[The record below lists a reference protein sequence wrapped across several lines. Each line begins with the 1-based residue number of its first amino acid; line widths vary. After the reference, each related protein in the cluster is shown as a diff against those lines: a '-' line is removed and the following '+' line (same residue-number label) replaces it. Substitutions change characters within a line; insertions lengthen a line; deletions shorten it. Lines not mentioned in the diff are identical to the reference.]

1 MAETT
6 VVKLDIVQSSSR
18 DLIGSSRSIV
28 VKDGRPF
35 VKAMPRNELTPRLLH
50 GSTIPG
56 RVHDPYVQTTNESQE
71 LVPERSINNEG
82 DCVVVFLRHRSVWIT
97 GSAVSG
103 GTVRSAV
110 SVRSTA

>member
-71 LVPERSINNEG
+71 LVPGTLDQQRGRLRS
-82 DCVVVFLRHRSVWIT
+82 SVLET
-97 GSAVSG
+97 SLSLDNGS
-103 GTVRSAV
+103 
-110 SVRSTA
+110 

>member
-82 DCVVVFLRHRSVWIT
+82 DCVVVFLRHRSVWLT
-97 GSAVSG
+97 PELSRAAK
-103 GTVRSAV
+103 RLWLE
-110 SVRSTA
+110 